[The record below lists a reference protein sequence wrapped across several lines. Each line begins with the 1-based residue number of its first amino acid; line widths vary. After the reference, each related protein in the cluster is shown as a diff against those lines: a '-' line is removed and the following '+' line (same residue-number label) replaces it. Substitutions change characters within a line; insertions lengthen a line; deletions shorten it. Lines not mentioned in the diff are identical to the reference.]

1 MPVIDKEKINEVN
14 TSLASMTESLELMQE
29 SLSSNED
36 LLKKVEQGFNNLK
49 NISEELLGTEFEDNF
64 KGLKQI
70 VEQNK
75 LVVEEMVIQVEDVVN
90 SIEEAE

>member
-36 LLKKVEQGFNNLK
+36 LLKKVEQGFSNLK
-49 NISEELLGTEFEDNF
+49 NISAELLGTEFEDNF

-75 LVVEEMVIQVEDVVN
+75 LVIEEMVIQVEDVVN